1 MKLFPEVPGQSDSAR
16 GKPGSLGPKM
26 LSMVILTM
34 VIGGLMLN
42 FFNQG
47 KEKKENYEEIPAGVP
62 VVVEPQQ
69 PGDQAAKPPGKA
81 GDFDPL
87 GLGTAE
93 AEFTLQPFVE
103 KPEVLLETASRDR
116 TDGAERSGSIYEPG
130 IVYLA
135 HKIRSDIAAGNP
147 PVEPLLST
155 MKADRLFSAL
165 YEKPDLYRGKL
176 VELRGNVIRV
186 ERGRRALEWVAVP
199 GKSNPLDTPKLFRSY
214 VLDENKKIHLV
225 YTIED
230 QVAQLANMDKV
241 ILRAYFCRLFTGDNA
256 QGKATIPILVGS
268 GYEKMESSAPV
279 SSGVE
284 MMKLFTMVVLGV
296 GVASGIIIMLVNR
309 RSEAGYGER
318 LKKARDNASA
328 KD

>member
-1 MKLFPEVPGQSDSAR
+1 M
-16 GKPGSLGPKM
+16 
-26 LSMVILTM
+26 
-34 VIGGLMLN
+34 
-42 FFNQG
+42 
-47 KEKKENYEEIPAGVP
+47 
-62 VVVEPQQ
+62 
-69 PGDQAAKPPGKA
+69 
-81 GDFDPL
+81 
-87 GLGTAE
+87 
-93 AEFTLQPFVE
+93 
-103 KPEVLLETASRDR
+103 
-116 TDGAERSGSIYEPG
+116 
-130 IVYLA
+130 
-135 HKIRSDIAAGNP
+135 
-147 PVEPLLST
+147 EPLLST